1 MMHFLHQLR
10 SEQRLFWRNR
20 EAAIFVFVFPPLLYL
35 LLGAVYDTEIDGRPA
50 GDVLLAGLVGYGCAN
65 TTFGGLA
72 ITQVIRRE
80 NGILKRLRGTPLP
93 PSTYLTA
100 VVAST
105 LLVFVAQMLVTL
117 GLGVGLYEAQG
128 PARWGELLAVVLFGG
143 LAFAGLGF
151 GATAVIRSSDGASAV
166 VNLLI
171 LPMAFLSG
179 GFGPTRDYPRVL
191 QAIADVLPLTYLID
205 LLERVYLDDRSALG
219 DPRAL
224 GIVAAWGLAGYLVA
238 WRRFRWTPRERA

>member
-35 LLGAVYDTEIDGRPA
+35 LLGAVYDKDIDGRPA
-50 GDVLLAGLVGYGCAN
+50 ADVLLAGLVGYGCAN

-93 PSTYLTA
+93 PSTYLVA

-117 GLGVGLYEAQG
+117 GLGVALYGAQG

-151 GATAVIRSSDGASAV
+151 GASALIRSSDGASAV

-224 GIVAAWGLAGYLVA
+224 AIVAAWGLAGYLVA
-238 WRRFRWTPRERA
+238 WRRFRWMPRERA